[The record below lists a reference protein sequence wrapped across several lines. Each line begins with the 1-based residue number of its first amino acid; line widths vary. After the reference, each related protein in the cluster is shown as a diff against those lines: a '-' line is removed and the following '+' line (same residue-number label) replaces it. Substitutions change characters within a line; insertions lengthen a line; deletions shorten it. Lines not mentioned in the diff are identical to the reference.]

1 MMKKITT
8 IFAMLMM
15 VTFMAACGPS
25 LPSVTNTPDPLGT
38 LETPSGTETVIAG
51 SSASAENVD
60 QLIAMVNDYVTK
72 GEITG
77 NAENGLLAKLDTI
90 KQKVMD
96 GQNTPAANE
105 MGAFVNQ
112 VQAQQGKKISDA
124 AATALIAKADE
135 ITAGLLAVVPVTGV
149 TETPAAS
156 ISDMSQPIPMGEQH
170 ERQDQWDAIALMV
183 SQSIGISTFDYDLYQ
198 IPTSTPWEDVLAHY
212 TTEAAAAGW
221 GDAPSQTNEMAGGHY
236 AVWSVPGSDG
246 VTNYFVVAQ
255 VDVPDGTYTV
265 NINGK

>member
-1 MMKKITT
+1 
-8 IFAMLMM
+8 
-15 VTFMAACGPS
+15 
-25 LPSVTNTPDPLGT
+25 
-38 LETPSGTETVIAG
+38 
-51 SSASAENVD
+51 VD

-149 TETPAAS
+149 TETPADFH
-156 ISDMSQPIPMGEQH
+156 I
-170 ERQDQWDAIALMV
+170 R
-183 SQSIGISTFDYDLYQ
+183 Y
-198 IPTSTPWEDVLAHY
+198 
-212 TTEAAAAGW
+212 
-221 GDAPSQTNEMAGGHY
+221 
-236 AVWSVPGSDG
+236 VP
-246 VTNYFVVAQ
+246 
-255 VDVPDGTYTV
+255 TYTH
-265 NINGK
+265 G